1 MQLDFSGPALVPK
14 FLLTPMGAAGAW
26 KPLTSFIIQLQSC
39 LDRKTVTFKEQHFT
53 TIKQLVFHAFVSWLA
68 PKPTLASVWGFLWR
82 VILSIY
88 TADLFKVFKG
98 CFPDPSSLEVI
109 EIV

>member
-1 MQLDFSGPALVPK
+1 MVGSKANPGK
-14 FLLTPMGAAGAW
+14 
-26 KPLTSFIIQLQSC
+26 C
-39 LDRKTVTFKEQHFT
+39 L
-53 TIKQLVFHAFVSWLA
+53 
-68 PKPTLASVWGFLWR
+68 GFLWR

-88 TADLFKVFKG
+88 TADLFKVFKS